1 MKRISAICIIT
12 LWIIL
17 LVLPF
22 ISIRA
27 MPSQS
32 DDCNDL
38 KIYNDLIL
46 LNRLELIEPDII
58 QTVGY
63 NVVHENNSNPSKKTE
78 QIEEE
83 RPKEKSYWCNWGEFS
98 LNEEEFR
105 LLCRT
110 TYCEGGN
117 QSSNTQ
123 TLIALTILN
132 RVKSDIFP
140 NNIHDV
146 IYQEDQYSVTKW
158 SDFDQYEWT
167 ALTESAVINALNENN
182 YPRNLYYFRTKH
194 FHYFGV
200 SYMQADDLYFSTE
213 N

>member
-1 MKRISAICIIT
+1 
-12 LWIIL
+12 
-17 LVLPF
+17 
-22 ISIRA
+22 
-27 MPSQS
+27 MPSKS
-32 DDCNDL
+32 NSYNDL
-38 KIYNDLIL
+38 KVYNDLIL

-83 RPKEKSYWCNWGEFS
+83 KPKEKSYWCNWGEFS

-140 NNIHDV
+140 NSIYDV
-146 IYQEDQYSVTKW
+146 IYQKDQYSVTKW
-158 SDFDQYEWT
+158 SNW
-167 ALTESAVINALNENN
+167 
-182 YPRNLYYFRTKH
+182 
-194 FHYFGV
+194 
-200 SYMQADDLYFSTE
+200 
-213 N
+213 

>member
-12 LWIIL
+12 SWIIL

-27 MPSQS
+27 MPSKS
-32 DDCNDL
+32 NSCNDL
-38 KIYNDLIL
+38 KVYNDLIL

-63 NVVHENNSNPSKKTE
+63 VVHENNPNPNKKTE
-78 QIEEE
+78 QNKKEI
-83 RPKEKSYWCNWGEFS
+83 PKEKSYWCNWGEFS

-140 NNIHDV
+140 NNIYDV

>member
-12 LWIIL
+12 SWIIL

-27 MPSQS
+27 MPGQS

-63 NVVHENNSNPSKKTE
+63 NVVHANPSKKTE

-83 RPKEKSYWCNWGEFS
+83 KPKEKSYWCNWGEFS

-140 NNIHDV
+140 NNIYDV
-146 IYQEDQYSVTKW
+146 IYQENQYSVTKW
-158 SDFDQYEWT
+158 NDFDQYEWT

>member
-1 MKRISAICIIT
+1 
-12 LWIIL
+12 
-17 LVLPF
+17 
-22 ISIRA
+22 
-27 MPSQS
+27 MPGQS

-63 NVVHENNSNPSKKTE
+63 VVHENNPNPNKKTE
-78 QIEEE
+78 QNKKEI
-83 RPKEKSYWCNWGEFS
+83 PKEKSYWCNWGEFS
-98 LNEEEFR
+98 LNEKEFK

-140 NNIHDV
+140 NNIYDV
-146 IYQEDQYSVTKW
+146 IYQENQYSVTKW
-158 SDFDQYEWT
+158 SDFDKYEWT

-194 FHYFGV
+194 FHYFGI